1 MMDAL
6 VVEGNGASLT
16 TLEQAGIGRT
26 DLLLAV
32 TSQDEINLMACL
44 TAAQYEALPPNSRR
58 ELVDGVVDI
67 MTPPTGRHQEVVELL
82 NESRRLEAEAVA
94 AEFRLIERCL
104 EGRGHTV
111 HDPSMLR
118 TWKAGEFATAVDDH
132 PHDYSL
138 PDADQAAEW
147 GFGQWIYVEGAD
159 PDAWKDW
166 EKLHK
171 RVDTDDQWSDVDDSA
186 FEAWSVEEQYSW
198 LVDYHGRA
206 YAEWM
211 WGEHFG
217 IEAPEERGND
227 DGSLQIDHN
236 VSESPPPGGCEL
248 EMIRALYGEPQ
259 LVETAGGG
267 ADSVDAY
274 IDWVYRP
281 AVPLADVSALF
292 SVEAAVRQVGDYLVV
307 DFRDR
312 VAAEEEDFLDCLAE
326 RGHGNW
332 TFQERG
338 GIDIFSYWGG
348 IYYGEESM
356 FEASGSMPD
365 APADLPS
372 DFESLKALEIAMAV
386 DTAECADGTGLRE
399 AAETTWDQVNRDYYA
414 SVETD
419 LYAWQEA
426 MRDVIARA
434 QEMLDA

>member
-1 MMDAL
+1 
-6 VVEGNGASLT
+6 
-16 TLEQAGIGRT
+16 
-26 DLLLAV
+26 
-32 TSQDEINLMACL
+32 
-44 TAAQYEALPPNSRR
+44 
-58 ELVDGVVDI
+58 
-67 MTPPTGRHQEVVELL
+67 
-82 NESRRLEAEAVA
+82 
-94 AEFRLIERCL
+94 
-104 EGRGHTV
+104 
-111 HDPSMLR
+111 
-118 TWKAGEFATAVDDH
+118 
-132 PHDYSL
+132 
-138 PDADQAAEW
+138 
-147 GFGQWIYVEGAD
+147 
-159 PDAWKDW
+159 
-166 EKLHK
+166 
-171 RVDTDDQWSDVDDSA
+171 
-186 FEAWSVEEQYSW
+186 
-198 LVDYHGRA
+198 
-206 YAEWM
+206 
-211 WGEHFG
+211 
-217 IEAPEERGND
+217 
-227 DGSLQIDHN
+227 
-236 VSESPPPGGCEL
+236 
-248 EMIRALYGEPQ
+248 
-259 LVETAGGG
+259 
-267 ADSVDAY
+267 
-274 IDWVYRP
+274 
-281 AVPLADVSALF
+281 VPLADVSALF